1 MYDHNE
7 DQLKFKQNPVRIW
20 ELIFLRYSRRLF
32 NGGSQLQTSKYY
44 WSGRV
49 IVELRFQSSPLSKYT
64 KLMTS
69 KLANALPKIATSLN
83 PQSYSSASSVQLI
96 SKKSSLTLTH
106 PIPRFKYYALH
117 TSYIFSVRD
126 ENFIKLLVQKTL
138 CSSKKRSPPEK
149 HKNQTHKLNKSKS
162 FAFVY
167 KNFSWF
173 SIFSKKSFEFIL
185 RDVCR

>member
-1 MYDHNE
+1 MCGKSNPKLSTSHGCII
-7 DQLKFKQNPVRIW
+7 KFSFSYFSQRSR
-20 ELIFLRYSRRLF
+20 FL
-32 NGGSQLQTSKYY
+32 Q
-44 WSGRV
+44 
-49 IVELRFQSSPLSKYT
+49 PSKYT